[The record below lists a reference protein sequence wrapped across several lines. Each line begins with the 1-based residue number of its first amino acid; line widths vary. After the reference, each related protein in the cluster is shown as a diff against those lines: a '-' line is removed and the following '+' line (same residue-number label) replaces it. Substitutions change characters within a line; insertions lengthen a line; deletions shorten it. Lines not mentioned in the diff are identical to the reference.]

1 MRISDWSSDVC
12 SSDLLLGGLHEV
24 LQGLRGGLVLP
35 AGQQQA
41 AGRGA
46 RNGSSLAEKN
56 AALQGCSPGCR
67 VRSGRFRQHPSI
79 AERWPLSLNRKLPK
93 MVNPAR
99 RALQKISTSKG

>member
-12 SSDLLLGGLHEV
+12 SSDVLLGGLHEV

-79 AERWPLSLNRKLPK
+79 ADRWPLSLNRKLPK
-93 MVNPAR
+93 MEIG
-99 RALQKISTSKG
+99 RAPCRERVRQYV